1 MNIMKDKEEKLQKE
15 EEKVQVLQYAIGI
28 MEKEESELLS
38 NLTKTP

>member
-1 MNIMKDKEEKLQKE
+1 MKDKEEKLQKE